1 MAQCMCK
8 LVLDVAD
15 RDGAQTVVARQGDNA
30 TRFLSVRLMSCG
42 EPLCV
47 EESAT
52 VIINVKNASG
62 EVRAFEGAVNADGAL
77 ILPINAWA
85 LRSVGTVQCD
95 VSIFDAAGGRL
106 TTPPFEIEVVSSL
119 SAGDSLPGDTDGTD
133 SITAKLIAQERM
145 YVLTPTATAQGYLV
159 EPLCNRKYALDLSGE
174 DYAEAGNWK
183 TISLVLP
190 EPEDADSDNWILIY
204 CHAPLRQKTAVSIDW
219 GVADALLFADGEIPE
234 ITKGDFDIVCTHS
247 RVAGK
252 WQIGVLQY
260 GSVVSA

>member
-8 LVLDVAD
+8 LMLDVAD

-30 TRFLSVRLMSCG
+30 TRFLSVRLFSCG

-62 EVRAFEGAVNADGAL
+62 EVRAFEGTVNADGAL

-106 TTPPFEIEVVSSL
+106 TSPPFEIEVVSSV
-119 SAGDSLPGDTDGTD
+119 AAADVLPGDGGGAE
-133 SITAKLIAQERM
+133 SITARLIAEEGL
-145 YVLTPTATAQGYLV
+145 YALTPRQTEQGFAIS
-159 EPLCNRKYALDLSGE
+159 PCCNRKYTLDLSGE
-174 DYAEAGNWK
+174 AYAESGKWK
-183 TISLVLP
+183 TISLELP
-190 EPEDADSDNWILIY
+190 EPTEAESDSWILIY
-204 CHAPLRQKTAVSIDW
+204 CHAPLRGELAASLDW
-219 GVADALLFADGEIPE
+219 GEATERLFADGAIPE
-234 ITKGDFDIVCTHS
+234 ITKGDFDIVCTYS

-260 GSVVSA
+260 GSVVEA